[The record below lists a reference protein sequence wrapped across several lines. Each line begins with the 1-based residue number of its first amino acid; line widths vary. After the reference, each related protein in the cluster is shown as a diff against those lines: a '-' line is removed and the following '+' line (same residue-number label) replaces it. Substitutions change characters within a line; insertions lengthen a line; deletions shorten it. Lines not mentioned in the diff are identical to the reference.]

1 MRSFF
6 NFYLKKNM
14 VKKLRVFFLALG
26 GILIILA
33 LAGGAYYKLVY
44 MKNVIAPEA
53 AKARAVDF
61 ITKNL
66 VKPGTKVE
74 VSSVTKE
81 FGLYKLNLKIGTQ
94 DVSSYI
100 TLDGK
105 IFFPDEG
112 MNIDD
117 ISKTASADQGS
128 DSSAA
133 KPADIPKTDAPEVDL
148 FVMSYC
154 PYGTQIE
161 KGILPVV
168 ETLGSKIKFNLKFVD
183 YAMHGKKELDENL
196 KQYCIQKNEPAKLSS
211 YLGCFLKDSAQ
222 GDACVKSSNID
233 SAKLA
238 SCVASTDEQ
247 FKVTADSN
255 DKSTWGGSYPPFD
268 VNKDDNL
275 KYGVEGSPTLVIN
288 GVTVASAGRDPKS
301 LLDTICSAFN
311 NKPAECDKAL
321 SSDSPAPGFGE
332 ATAAGTDAAAGAAC
346 GS

>member
-1 MRSFF
+1 
-6 NFYLKKNM
+6 M
-14 VKKLRVFFLALG
+14 VKKLRIFFLALG
-26 GILIILA
+26 TIVIVLA
-33 LAGGAYYKLVY
+33 LAAGGWYKLVY
-44 MKNVIAPEA
+44 MKSVIAPDA
-53 AKARAVDF
+53 AKTRVADF

-74 VSSVTKE
+74 VASITKE
-81 FGLYKLNLKIGTQ
+81 FWMYKVDLKIGDQ
-94 DVSSYI
+94 DVASYM

-105 IFFPDEG
+105 VFFPDEG

-117 ISKTASADQGS
+117 ISKTASDTQ
-128 DSSAA
+128 SSGNSST
-133 KPADIPKTDAPEVDL
+133 KSADIPKSDMPEVDL

-161 KGILPVV
+161 KGILPVL
-168 ETLGSKIKFNLKFVD
+168 ETLGSNIKFNLKFVD

-196 KQYCIQKNEPAKLSS
+196 KQYCIEKNEPSKLVT
-211 YLGCFLKDSAQ
+211 YLGCFLKDSNS

-233 SAKLA
+233 ATKLA

-255 DKSTWGGSYPPFD
+255 DKSTWGNGSYPPFNI
-268 VNKDDNL
+268 NKDDNTE
-275 KYGVEGSPTLVIN
+275 YGVQGSPTLVIN
-288 GVTVASAGRDPKS
+288 GTTVESAGRDPKS

-321 SSDSPAPGFGE
+321 SADSPAPGFGE
-332 ATAAGTDAAAGAAC
+332 ATASGTDAAAGAAC

>member
-1 MRSFF
+1 
-6 NFYLKKNM
+6 M
-14 VKKLRVFFLALG
+14 VKKLRIFFLALG
-26 GILIILA
+26 GILIVLA

-44 MKNVIAPEA
+44 MKNVIAPDA
-53 AKARAVDF
+53 AKTRVTDF
-61 ITKNL
+61 ISKNL

-74 VSSVTKE
+74 VSSITKE
-81 FGLYKLNLKIGTQ
+81 FGLYKVSLKIGGQ
-94 DVSSYI
+94 DVSSYM

-117 ISKTASADQGS
+117 ISKTASADQS
-128 DSSAA
+128 AASSSA
-133 KPADIPKTDAPEVDL
+133 KPADIPKTDVPEVDL

-161 KGILPVV
+161 KGILPVI
-168 ETLGSKIKFNLKFVD
+168 ETLGSKMKFNLKFVD
-183 YAMHGKKELDENL
+183 YAMHGKKELDENM
-196 KQYCIQKNEPAKLSS
+196 KQYCIGKNEPAKLGT

-233 SAKLA
+233 ATKLA

-255 DKSTWGGSYPPFD
+255 DKSTWGGSSYPPFD
-268 VNKDDNL
+268 VNKDDNI
-275 KYGVEGSPTLVIN
+275 KYNVEGSPTLVVN
-288 GVTVASAGRDPKS
+288 GVTADAAGRDPMS
-301 LLDTICSAFN
+301 LLDTICSSFN

-321 SSDSPAPGFGE
+321 SSDSPAPGFGD
-332 ATAAGTDAAAGAAC
+332 AAAAAGTADSTAGAAC